1 MPNNFNR
8 RGKGMEPKIRSGQ
21 LLTDE
26 ELKKF
31 IEADCKL
38 LTSKQLANVLSV
50 SDAAL
55 RKQRSNKRSI
65 LLIQKSEIEF
75 ITLQILLLKV
85 T

>member
-1 MPNNFNR
+1 
-8 RGKGMEPKIRSGQ
+8 MEPKIRSGQ

-26 ELKKF
+26 ELKKL
-31 IEADCKL
+31 IEVDCKL

-65 LLIQKSEIEF
+65 FAYTKIRNRIYYPADLIVKKLHENVIVDRS
-75 ITLQILLLKV
+75 
-85 T
+85 